1 MVRGRSLLVACA
13 CALAYPAAA
22 QTHTSSSAEPGQ
34 PEPALEQAAPAPPE
48 DSAPDSVDSPEDAAE
63 GWGDLA
69 ETVSKV
75 FETRLYGYVD
85 AHIEQVADT
94 PSGVGAAGVTEYE
107 ANPLEIDVVNLHVM
121 VQGTI
126 LSRFRYFV
134 NLVGSAA
141 GSPAGDAGI
150 SVRNAWL
157 EAPIFGD
164 ALQARLGKTYR
175 RFGLYNELLDA
186 VPTFIGIEAP
196 ELFDNDH
203 LLLTRTTNA
212 MLHGRFALGV
222 GSLAW
227 SLTTGADERASD
239 QIPLGGDL
247 RLVADVGLTL
257 GSSFYWS
264 GGDAA
269 PSREVGEGSPAGG
282 VMNWMARDEYYVVG
296 GYAQWQAQ
304 GLTLQAEYWQ
314 AHHDATRSQDATA
327 ALAEAN
333 LLPGQRGRF
342 FVNGD
347 PAQGLQP
354 RDVTYDVRTFYLRAG
369 YDVSLGDDKV
379 LTPYAQLDYYANP
392 ETINAQSFGG
402 DAEAGNTDDGEFW
415 KFTLGAVFRPVAPV
429 ALKVDGSGHLQQF
442 NGKSEFYPELRVS
455 LSYLW
460 EL

>member
-1 MVRGRSLLVACA
+1 MVFSRSLVVACLCAAA
-13 CALAYPAAA
+13 CPAAA
-22 QTHTSSSAEPGQ
+22 QTSTSSTAG
-34 PEPALEQAAPAPPE
+34 APAPTLEQPPPTSPPE
-48 DSAPDSVDSPEDAAE
+48 VSAPDAVDTPEDAAE

-75 FETRLYGYVD
+75 FDTRLYGYID

-94 PSGVGAAGVTEYE
+94 PSGVGATGNTEYE
-107 ANPLEIDVVNLHVM
+107 ANPLEIDVLNLHVM

-141 GSPAGDAGI
+141 GSPTGDAGI

-157 EAPIFGD
+157 EAPILGD

-175 RFGLYNELLDA
+175 RFGLYNEVLDA

-196 ELFDNDH
+196 ELFDKDH

-247 RLVADVGLTL
+247 RLVADVGFTV
-257 GSSFYWS
+257 GSSFYWT

-269 PSREVGEGSPAGG
+269 PSREVGDGSPAGG
-282 VMNWMARDEYYVVG
+282 VINWMERDEYYVVG

-314 AHHDATRSQDATA
+314 AHHDATRSEEGTA
-327 ALAEAN
+327 ALADAN
-333 LLPGQRGRF
+333 LLPAQRGRF

-354 RDVTYDVRTFYLRAG
+354 RDVTYDVRTFYLRGG
-369 YDVSLGDDKV
+369 YDISVADDIV

-392 ETINAQSFGG
+392 ETINAKSFGG

-415 KFTLGAVFRPVAPV
+415 KFTVGAVFRPVAPV

>member
-1 MVRGRSLLVACA
+1 MVPSRSLLVACLCAAA
-13 CALAYPAAA
+13 CPAAA
-22 QTHTSSSAEPGQ
+22 QTSTSSTAGA
-34 PEPALEQAAPAPPE
+34 PAPTLEQQPAPTLPVDSAAAAPA
-48 DSAPDSVDSPEDAAE
+48 APEDAAE

-75 FETRLYGYVD
+75 FDTRLYGYID

-94 PSGVGAAGVTEYE
+94 PSGVGSSGATEYE
-107 ANPLEIDVVNLHVM
+107 ANPLEIDVLNLHVM

-141 GSPAGDAGI
+141 GSPTGDAGI

-175 RFGLYNELLDA
+175 RFGLYNEVLDA

-196 ELFDNDH
+196 ELFDKDH

-227 SLTTGADERASD
+227 SVTTGADERASD
-239 QIPLGGDL
+239 QIPLGGDV
-247 RLVADVGLTL
+247 RLVADVGLTV
-257 GSSFYWS
+257 GSSFYWT

-282 VMNWMARDEYYVVG
+282 VINWMERDEYYVVG

-304 GLTLQAEYWQ
+304 GLTLQGEYWQ
-314 AHHDATRSQDATA
+314 AHHDATRSQEATA
-327 ALAEAN
+327 ALADAN
-333 LLPGQRGRF
+333 LLPAQRGRF

-347 PAQGLQP
+347 PAQGLRP
-354 RDVTYDVRTFYLRAG
+354 RDVTYDVRTFYLRGG
-369 YDVSLGDDKV
+369 YDVSVSEEMV
-379 LTPYAQLDYYANP
+379 LTPYAQVDYYANP
-392 ETINAQSFGG
+392 ETINAKSFGG

-415 KFTLGAVFRPVAPV
+415 KFTVGAVFRPVAPV